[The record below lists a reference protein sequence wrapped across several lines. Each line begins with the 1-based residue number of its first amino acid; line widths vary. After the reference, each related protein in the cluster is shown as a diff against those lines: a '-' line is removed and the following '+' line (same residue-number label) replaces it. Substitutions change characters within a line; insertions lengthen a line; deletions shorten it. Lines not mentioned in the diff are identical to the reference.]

1 LNFELRNLSFNPQN
15 ILVIHFG
22 QMGDVILAL
31 PAFRAL
37 RQKFPAARL
46 TVLVGKSSAMIAR
59 LAGVFDEE
67 IVVDRVALRDGRKL
81 RSVNKIRRLVREIRR
96 RKFDFIIDL
105 HSLSETN
112 LLGFLS
118 GARTRL
124 YANRENRSL
133 DFLGKF
139 PAKPPAEDK
148 SKHITDR
155 YLEVLEPLG
164 IADAPRFVGIEPKDA
179 DVVFIKNLLQERNA
193 DTGNLVGIF
202 PGAGHPSRRWSLEN
216 FAALSRLLT
225 TGENPPQI
233 IVFLGP
239 EEQDLRGE
247 VEMIF
252 PDKTIIFDKLSIP
265 ELLAA
270 ASNLRVL
277 VSNDTGVVHI
287 GAIAGAGLV
296 LVMDERAPVTYLP
309 LTEKI
314 RVVRSGTIDKIP
326 VGEVFSAAES
336 FMKDEAI

>member
-1 LNFELRNLSFNPQN
+1 MNFDPQN

-31 PAFRAL
+31 PAFEAL
-37 RQKFPAARL
+37 RQKFPAAKL
-46 TVLVGKSSAMIAR
+46 TALVGKSSAMIAR

-67 IVVDRVALRDGRKL
+67 IIVDRVALRDGGKL
-81 RSVNKIRRLVREIRR
+81 RSVNEIRRLVKEIRR

-118 GARTRL
+118 GSKSRL
-124 YANRENRSL
+124 YAHRENRSL

-155 YLEVLEPLG
+155 YLEVLTPLE
-164 IADAPRFVGIEPKDA
+164 ITDAPRFVEIKPKKTDIEF
-179 DVVFIKNLLQERNA
+179 VKNLLKKQNA
-193 DTGNLVGIF
+193 GTENLVGIF

-216 FAALSRLLT
+216 FAELSKLLT
-225 TGENPPQI
+225 ETENPPQI

-239 EEQDLRGE
+239 EENDLRGP
-247 VEMIF
+247 VEKKF
-252 PDKTIIFDKLSIP
+252 PGETVIFDKLTIP

-270 ASNLRVL
+270 ASCLRVL

-326 VGEVFSAAES
+326 VEEVFRATES
-336 FMKDEAI
+336 FLK

>member
-1 LNFELRNLSFNPQN
+1 MSFEPQN

-22 QMGDVILAL
+22 QMGDVILSL
-31 PAFRAL
+31 PALQAI
-37 RQKFPAARL
+37 RQKFPAARI
-46 TVLVGKSSAMIAR
+46 TALVGKSSAMIAR

-67 IVVDRVALRDGRKL
+67 IVVDRVELRDGRKL
-81 RSVNKIRRLVREIRR
+81 RSVDKIRRLVKEIRR

-118 GARTRL
+118 GAGARL

-139 PAKPPAEDK
+139 PDRPPAEDK

-155 YLEVLEPLG
+155 YLEVLKPLG
-164 IADAPRFVGIEPKDA
+164 IEGAPRFVEIKPDDKDIES
-179 DVVFIKNLLQERNA
+179 VKNLLQREGA
-193 DTGNLVGIF
+193 ETENLVGIF

-216 FAALSRLLT
+216 FAALAGLLI
-225 TGENPPQI
+225 EREDPPRI
-233 IVFLGP
+233 VVFLGP
-239 EEQDLRGE
+239 EETDLRAA
-247 VEMIF
+247 VENIF
-252 PDKTIIFDKLSIP
+252 PAQTVILDKLSIP

-270 ASNLRVL
+270 AACLRVL

-296 LVMDERAPVTYLP
+296 LVMDARAPVTYLP
-309 LTEKI
+309 LTGKI

-326 VGEVFSAAES
+326 VAEVFEASRS
-336 FMKDEAI
+336 FLTDETE

>member
-1 LNFELRNLSFNPQN
+1 LNFEPQN

-31 PAFRAL
+31 AAL
-37 RQKFPAARL
+37 RAIREKFPAAKL
-46 TVLVGKSSAMIAR
+46 TALVGKSAGTIAG
-59 LAGVFDEE
+59 LAGVFDDE
-67 IVVDRVALRDGRKL
+67 IIVDRVELRDGSKL
-81 RSVNKIRRLVREIRR
+81 RSINKIRRLVSEVRR
-96 RKFDFIIDL
+96 RNFDFIIDL

-118 GARTRL
+118 GAKHRL

-155 YLEVLEPLG
+155 YLEVLTPLG
-164 IADAPRFVGIEPKDA
+164 ITDAPRFVRIEAKAA
-179 DVVFIKNLLQERNA
+179 DVEFVRDLLKKKNAEA
-193 DTGNLVGIF
+193 ENLVGIF

-216 FAALSRLLT
+216 FAAVCRRLR
-225 TGENPPQI
+225 ESEDPPQI
-233 IVFLGP
+233 VVFLGP
-239 EEQDLRGE
+239 EETDLRGA
-247 VEMIF
+247 VEKIF
-252 PDKTIIFDKLSIP
+252 PPKTVVFDRLTIP
-265 ELLAA
+265 QLLAA
-270 ASNLRVL
+270 ASCLKVL
-277 VSNDTGVVHI
+277 VSNDTGVVHL

-326 VGEVFSAAES
+326 VGEVFRATES
-336 FMKDEAI
+336 FLANELA

>member
-1 LNFELRNLSFNPQN
+1 MNFNPQN

-31 PAFRAL
+31 PAFRAI
-37 RQKFPAARL
+37 RQKFPGARM
-46 TVLVGKSSAMIAR
+46 TALVGKSSAMIAH

-67 IVVDRVALRDGRKL
+67 IIVDRVALRDGRTL
-81 RSVNKIRRLVREIRR
+81 RSVNKIRRLVKEIRR

-112 LLGFLS
+112 LLGFLA
-118 GARTRL
+118 GAGKRL

-139 PAKPPAEDK
+139 HARPPAEDK

-155 YLEVLEPLG
+155 YLEVLKPLG
-164 IADAPRFVGIEPKDA
+164 ITGAPRFVEIESKSA
-179 DVVFIKNLLQERNA
+179 DVESVKNLLAKQNA
-193 DTGNLVGIF
+193 KPANLVGIF
-202 PGAGHPSRRWSLEN
+202 PGAGHPSRRWNLEN
-216 FAALSRLLT
+216 FGELSRLLT
-225 TGENPPQI
+225 ENENPPQI

-239 EEQDLRGE
+239 EEKDLRGQIE
-247 VEMIF
+247 KNF
-252 PDKTIIFDKLSIP
+252 PADTVIFDKLSIP

-270 ASNLRVL
+270 ASLLRVL

-287 GAIAGAGLV
+287 GAIAGASLV
-296 LVMDERAPVTYLP
+296 LVMDERAPKTYLP

-326 VGEVFSAAES
+326 VGEVFSATES
-336 FMKDEAI
+336 FLADEAI

>member
-1 LNFELRNLSFNPQN
+1 MNFNPQN

-31 PAFRAL
+31 PALQAI
-37 RQKFPAARL
+37 RQKFPSAKITA
-46 TVLVGKSSAMIAR
+46 LVGKSSVMIAR

-67 IVVDRVALRDGRKL
+67 IVVDRVELRDGNKL
-81 RSVNKIRRLVREIRR
+81 RSINKIRALVREVRR

-112 LLGFLS
+112 LLGYLS
-118 GARTRL
+118 GARKRL

-133 DFLGKF
+133 DFLAKF
-139 PAKPPAEDK
+139 SAKPPPEDK

-155 YLEVLEPLG
+155 YLEVLKPLG
-164 IADAPRFVGIEPKDA
+164 ISDAPRFVQIESNESDIEF
-179 DVVFIKNLLQERNA
+179 VKNLLKEQNA

-216 FAALSRLLT
+216 FAAVCKLLI

-239 EEQDLRGE
+239 EETDLRGA
-247 VEMIF
+247 VERIF
-252 PDKTIIFDKLSIP
+252 PPKTVIFDKLTIP
-265 ELLAA
+265 QLLAA
-270 ASNLRVL
+270 ASCLRVL

-314 RVVRSGTIDKIP
+314 RVVRSGTIDEIP
-326 VGEVFSAAES
+326 VEEVFRAAQS
-336 FMKDEAI
+336 FLTNETI

>member
-1 LNFELRNLSFNPQN
+1 MNFNPQN

-31 PAFRAL
+31 PALQAIRG
-37 RQKFPAARL
+37 KFPAAKI
-46 TVLVGKSSAMIAR
+46 TALVGKSSAMIAK
-59 LAGVFDEE
+59 LSGVFDEE
-67 IVVDRVALRDGRKL
+67 IIVDRVELRDGNKF
-81 RSVNKIRRLVREIRR
+81 RSVNKIRRLVKEIRR

-118 GARTRL
+118 GAKSRL

-133 DFLGKF
+133 DFLAKF
-139 PAKPPAEDK
+139 PAKPPPEDK

-155 YLEVLEPLG
+155 YLEILKSLG
-164 IADAPRFVGIEPKDA
+164 IEAAPRFSEIKSKEADIEF
-179 DVVFIKNLLQERNA
+179 VENLLKEENA
-193 DTGNLVGIF
+193 ETENLVGIF

-216 FAALSRLLT
+216 FAELCKLLI

-239 EEQDLRGE
+239 EETDLRGA
-247 VEMIF
+247 VEKIF
-252 PDKTIIFDKLSIP
+252 PPKTVIFDKLTIP
-265 ELLAA
+265 QLLAA
-270 ASNLRVL
+270 ASCLRVL

-314 RVVRSGTIDKIP
+314 RVVRSGTIDEIP
-326 VGEVFSAAES
+326 VEEVFRAAQS
-336 FMKDEAI
+336 FLE

>member
-1 LNFELRNLSFNPQN
+1 MNFNPQN

-31 PAFRAL
+31 PALQAIRG
-37 RQKFPAARL
+37 KFPAAKI
-46 TVLVGKSSAMIAR
+46 TALVGKSSAMIAK
-59 LAGVFDEE
+59 LADVFDEE
-67 IVVDRVALRDGRKL
+67 IIVDRVELRDGNKL
-81 RSVNKIRRLVREIRR
+81 RSINKIRRLVKEIRR

-118 GARTRL
+118 GAKSRL

-133 DFLGKF
+133 DFLAKF
-139 PAKPPAEDK
+139 HAKPPPEDK

-155 YLEVLEPLG
+155 YLDILKPLG
-164 IADAPRFVGIEPKDA
+164 IEAAPRFVEIKSKEADIEF
-179 DVVFIKNLLQERNA
+179 VENLLKKENA
-193 DTGNLVGIF
+193 ETENLVGIF

-216 FAALSRLLT
+216 FAELCKLLI

-239 EEQDLRGE
+239 EETDLRGA
-247 VEMIF
+247 VEKIF
-252 PDKTIIFDKLSIP
+252 PPKTVIFDRLTIP
-265 ELLAA
+265 QLLAA
-270 ASNLRVL
+270 ASYLRVL

-287 GAIAGAGLV
+287 GAIAGAGLI

-314 RVVRSGTIDKIP
+314 RVVRSGTIDEIP
-326 VGEVFSAAES
+326 VEEVFRAAQS
-336 FMKDEAI
+336 FLTNETI

>member
-1 LNFELRNLSFNPQN
+1 LSFDPQN

-31 PAFRAL
+31 PALQAI
-37 RQKFPAARL
+37 RQTFPAARI
-46 TVLVGKSSAMIAR
+46 TVMVGKSAAMIAR

-67 IVVDRVALRDGRKL
+67 IIVDRVALRDGSKL
-81 RSVNKIRRLVREIRR
+81 RSVDKIRRLVKEIRR

-118 GARTRL
+118 GAGARL

-139 PAKPPAEDK
+139 SAKPPPEDK

-155 YLEVLEPLG
+155 YLEVLGPLG
-164 IADAPRFVGIEPKDA
+164 IEEAPRFVEIKPAAA
-179 DVVFIKNLLQERNA
+179 DLEAVKNLLREKGA
-193 DTGNLVGIF
+193 ATAELVGIF

-216 FAALSRLLT
+216 FAALAELLT
-225 TGENPPQI
+225 AGENPPQLV
-233 IVFLGP
+233 VFLGP
-239 EEQDLRGE
+239 EEADLRGA
-247 VEMIF
+247 VEKSF
-252 PDKTIIFDKLSIP
+252 PAKTVIFDRLTIP

-270 ASNLRVL
+270 ASLLTVL
-277 VSNDTGVVHI
+277 VSNDTGVVHL
-287 GAIAGAGLV
+287 GAIAGTRLV

-314 RVVRSGTIDKIP
+314 RVVRSATIDRIP
-326 VGEVFSAAES
+326 VAEVF
-336 FMKDEAI
+336 EAIRSFLTDETE

>member
-1 LNFELRNLSFNPQN
+1 LNLEPQN

-31 PAFRAL
+31 PALQAIRGKYPQA
-37 RQKFPAARL
+37 KITA
-46 TVLVGKSSAMIAR
+46 LVGKSAALIAQ

-67 IVVDRVALRDGRKL
+67 IVVDRVELRDGSKL
-81 RSVNKIRRLVREIRR
+81 RSIDQIRRLVKEIRR

-118 GARTRL
+118 GAKIRL

-133 DFLGKF
+133 DFLGKI
-139 PAKPPAEDK
+139 PVKPPAEDK

-155 YLEVLEPLG
+155 YLEVLKPLG
-164 IADAPRFVGIEPKDA
+164 IAGAPRFVEIGSKESDVEFVKD
-179 DVVFIKNLLQERNA
+179 LLEEQNA
-193 DTGNLVGIF
+193 ETAKLVGIF

-216 FAALSRLLT
+216 FAAVGRLLI
-225 TGENPPQI
+225 EKKDPPRL

-239 EEQDLRGE
+239 EETDLRGE
-247 VEMIF
+247 VEKLFPPETMIF
-252 PDKTIIFDKLSIP
+252 DRLTIPQLV
-265 ELLAA
+265 AA
-270 ASNLRVL
+270 AARLRVL

-314 RVVRSGTIDKIP
+314 RVVRSATIDKIP
-326 VGEVFSAAES
+326 VAEVFRAAES
-336 FMKDEAI
+336 FLTNESE

>member
-1 LNFELRNLSFNPQN
+1 LNFNPQN

-31 PAFRAL
+31 PAFRAI
-37 RQKFPAARL
+37 REKFPAAHM
-46 TVLVGKSSAMIAR
+46 TVLVGKSSALIAR
-59 LAGVFDEE
+59 LAQVFDEE
-67 IVVDRVALRDGRKL
+67 IIVDRVALRDGGKF
-81 RSVNKIRRLVREIRR
+81 RSVNKIRRLVKEIRR

-118 GARTRL
+118 GSRKRL

-164 IADAPRFVGIEPKDA
+164 IAGAPRFAELKPESADIEF
-179 DVVFIKNLLQERNA
+179 VKNLLQEKTA
-193 DTGNLVGIF
+193 DAENLVGIF
-202 PGAGHPSRRWSLEN
+202 PGAGHPSRRWRLEN
-216 FAALSRLLT
+216 FAELSKLLT
-225 TGENPPQI
+225 ENENPPQI

-239 EEQDLRGE
+239 EERDLRGA
-247 VEMIF
+247 VEKIF
-252 PDKTIIFDKLSIP
+252 PAKTLIFDRLSIP
-265 ELLAA
+265 QLFAA
-270 ASNLRVL
+270 ASLLRVL

-287 GAIAGAGLV
+287 GAIAGVNLV
-296 LVMDERAPVTYLP
+296 LVMDERAPLTYLP
-309 LTEKI
+309 LTGKI

-326 VGEVFSAAES
+326 VAEVLSASRS
-336 FMKDEAI
+336 FLTNEAV

>member
-1 LNFELRNLSFNPQN
+1 MTEKLFEPQN

-31 PAFRAL
+31 PALQAI
-37 RQKFPAARL
+37 RQKFPAARI
-46 TVLVGKSSAMIAR
+46 TVLIGKSSAMIAS

-67 IVVDRVALRDGRKL
+67 IIVDRVELRDGNKL
-81 RSVNKIRRLVREIRR
+81 RSINKIRRLVREVRR

-118 GARTRL
+118 GARKRL

-133 DFLGKF
+133 DFFAKF
-139 PAKPPAEDK
+139 PEKPPLEDK

-155 YLEVLEPLG
+155 YLEVLKPLG
-164 IADAPRFVGIEPKDA
+164 IEDAPRFVEIIPKESDIEF
-179 DVVFIKNLLQERNA
+179 VKNLLKPVNTEIE
-193 DTGNLVGIF
+193 NLVGLF
-202 PGAGHPSRRWSLEN
+202 PGAGHPNRRWSLEN
-216 FAALSRLLT
+216 FAELSRLLSR
-225 TGENPPQI
+225 GENPPQI

-239 EEQDLRGE
+239 EEAGWRNE
-247 VEMIF
+247 VEKIF
-252 PDKTIIFDKLSIP
+252 PPETIVFDKLSIP
-265 ELLAA
+265 QLLAA
-270 ASNLRVL
+270 ISLLRVL

-296 LVMDERAPVTYLP
+296 LVMDERAPTTYQP

-314 RVVRSGTIDKIP
+314 RVVRSGTIHEIGVD
-326 VGEVFSAAES
+326 EVFRAAKS
-336 FMKDEAI
+336 FLE

>member
-1 LNFELRNLSFNPQN
+1 
-15 ILVIHFG
+15 
-22 QMGDVILAL
+22 MGDVILAL
-31 PAFRAL
+31 PAFGAI
-37 RQKFPAARL
+37 RQKFPAARM

-67 IVVDRVALRDGRKL
+67 IVVDRVELRDGSKL

-96 RKFDFIIDL
+96 RRFDFIIDL

-118 GARTRL
+118 GAGARL

-139 PAKPPAEDK
+139 SAKPPAEDK

-155 YLEVLEPLG
+155 YLEVLKPLG
-164 IADAPRFVGIEPKDA
+164 IDDAPRFVEIRPQVKDLES
-179 DVVFIKNLLQERNA
+179 IRKLLDAQNA
-193 DTGNLVGIF
+193 GAENLVGLF

-216 FAALSRLLT
+216 FARLARFLNER
-225 TGENPPQI
+225 ENPPRI

-239 EEQDLRGE
+239 EEADLRGE
-247 VEMIF
+247 VKRIF
-252 PDKTIIFDKLSIP
+252 PAGTVIFDKLSIP

-270 ASNLRVL
+270 ASCLKIL
-277 VSNDTGVVHI
+277 ISNDTGVVHI
-287 GAIAGAGLV
+287 GAIAGAPLV
-296 LVMDERAPVTYLP
+296 LVMDERGPTAFLP
-309 LTEKI
+309 LTEKL

-326 VGEVFSAAES
+326 VEDVFRAAES
-336 FMKDEAI
+336 FLE